1 LIFDVESGCR
11 SALPR
16 DVNMIAGATG
26 GHEEVAAARNA
37 SASRSVGHA
46 AGIHAG
52 FVDIINLLLGPPET
66 NSPTELPDQQP
77 LPDPNRS
84 TAPTVRSP
92 HDIAEALIRAM
103 SIRRHVSSNAFSDS
117 TNGKPV
123 ARKQGDPICNPL
135 AGTASQAALPLLQ
148 PSTVADTPSRPVQQP
163 LVAGLATSDAVKAGT
178 PAALAFALKLTP
190 KSSAC
195 EDSSGSSQTGD
206 QSVAN
211 PSPREPNTISGAQ
224 RVAEIAPVSPV
235 PSADSQASDLLVAK
249 SRSFQDHIGSDLSG
263 NQARQAVGFA
273 IVNPA
278 PSITQRSPVSVVGV
292 TSRSAADALRSAVPE
307 TRPPTVQNSPALE
320 IAMRIARPEAAVDVH
335 VTERAGQVH
344 VAVRTPDA
352 GLQTSL
358 RQDLGTLVNSLDRA
372 GFHAETM
379 SSHSPISAPS
389 APSHMNG
396 EGAQQQESDPGS
408 GRHSGG
414 QFQGRQ
420 QHRHGRNIQDWLEAM
435 ENIE

>member
-1 LIFDVESGCR
+1 
-11 SALPR
+11 
-16 DVNMIAGATG
+16 MIAGATG
-26 GHEEVAAARNA
+26 GHEEVRATPNA

-46 AGIHAG
+46 AHIHAG
-52 FVDIINLLLGPPET
+52 FVDLMNLLLTPPGMT
-66 NSPTELPDQQP
+66 SPAESPDQQP
-77 LPDPNRS
+77 LPDPNLG
-84 TAPTVRSP
+84 TAPIVRSP

-103 SIRRHVSSNAFSDS
+103 SIRRHGDVATNAFSDS
-117 TNGKPV
+117 TKGKPV
-123 ARKQGDPICNPL
+123 ARKQGDPIRNPL
-135 AGTASQAALPLLQ
+135 AGTAFQVPLRLLQ
-148 PSTVADTPSRPVQQP
+148 PSTVGDTPSLPMQQT
-163 LVAGLATSDAVKAGT
+163 LVAGLASSDAVKAVT

-195 EDSSGSSQTGD
+195 EDSSGSSQIGD
-206 QSVAN
+206 QSVTN
-211 PSPREPNTISGAQ
+211 PSPQESHTISGVQ
-224 RVAEIAPVSPV
+224 RVAEIAPVVPV
-235 PSADSQASDLLVAK
+235 PSADSQSSDLLGAK
-249 SRSFQDHIGSDLSG
+249 SRSFQDHIGGDLSG
-263 NQARQAVGFA
+263 NQAHQVVGFA

-278 PSITQRSPVSVVGV
+278 PSIALRGPVSVVGV
-292 TSRSAADALRSAVPE
+292 TSQSAAEALRSVVPE
-307 TRPPTVQNSPALE
+307 TPPPTVQNSPALE

-379 SSHSPISAPS
+379 SSHRPVSAPS
-389 APSHMNG
+389 ASSHMNG

-408 GRHSGG
+408 NRHSGG
-414 QFQGRQ
+414 QFQGQQ
-420 QHRHGRNIQDWLEAM
+420 QHRHGRDTQDWLEAM